1 VVPAQGSEPGIT
13 CYFVPQ
19 DHNRSVLGNDPVNA
33 STAIKKAYPHAPT
46 PPILIVDS
54 IRARFPDG
62 ADTLYLTE
70 DGYIKYYEYEYTIDG
85 ILPTVPYWVNVTA
98 FDYGSPKSGLGA
110 LETTPTLLP
119 LNTYALPTSA
129 EAEEQGLEVFAYPNP
144 YRFDQD
150 YRERGYEDRQRS
162 RMPVD
167 RTRLIHF
174 ANLPP
179 VCTIRIYSID
189 GDLLRELDHSYDL
202 SDPLSNHDTWDLITR
217 NSQQAVSGLYY
228 WTVEDDAGNTQ
239 IGKLVLIM

>member
-1 VVPAQGSEPGIT
+1 
-13 CYFVPQ
+13 
-19 DHNRSVLGNDPVNA
+19 VLNE
-33 STAIKKAYPHAPT
+33 
-46 PPILIVDS
+46 DS
-54 IRARFPDG
+54 IRARYPDG
-62 ADTLYLTE
+62 ADTIFLT
-70 DGYIKYYEYEYTIDG
+70 DNGYIKYYEYEYTIEG
-85 ILPTVPYWVNVTA
+85 LLPTVPYWVNVTA

-119 LNTYALPTSA
+119 LNTYPLPTTA
-129 EAEEQGLEVFAYPNP
+129 EVAEHELKVFVYPNP
-144 YRFDQD
+144 YRFDED

-179 VCTIRIYSID
+179 ICTIRIYSID
-189 GDLLRELDHSYDL
+189 GDLLRELEHSLDT
-202 SDPLSNHDTWDLITR
+202 SDPMSNHDTWDLITR